1 MNSNLKRNIRIFKIF
16 LILFLPNLFLL
27 KGADLY
33 LKRQVYLMDEE
44 DRVFK
49 RVTKIALSGNELFI
63 VENIKSQLF
72 KYQLKN
78 KSLKYVKTIARRGV
92 GPGDLNL
99 PIHIFIDSDMVIV
112 KDEIGI
118 SYFKKDG
125 SFISKF
131 RAFTPISSFASVNNR
146 IYILHSNPDIS
157 NLINIYDNKGK
168 MIGGIGNKFLNIDYS
183 KSKTEN
189 KFRVDKFFY
198 EGKVLSD
205 EKYIYYFNAKFGH
218 AMIFDLKGEKIL
230 EKNILPFFGKAG
242 NVILKKNKE
251 LLDNGMNSKDG
262 SYFLYNLFI
271 DMAIHRDKIYLIGIY
286 AHNDHED
293 FNFFKNN
300 YVLMGINKKTLE
312 LEEKYIIHIEKNE
325 SINSFTVGDRNGNPV
340 FLTFMTFETDDGFV
354 EFKK

>member
-1 MNSNLKRNIRIFKIF
+1 MNSNLKRNSRIFKIF

-33 LKRQVYLMDEE
+33 LKRQVYLMDED

-49 RVTKIALSGNELFI
+49 RATKIVLSGNELFI
-63 VENIKSQLF
+63 VENPKSQLL
-72 KYQLKN
+72 KYQITN
-78 KSLKYVKTIARRGV
+78 NSLKYVKTIAKHGV

-99 PIHIFIDSDMVIV
+99 PIHIFIEKDILIV
-112 KDEIGI
+112 KDEIGL

-131 RAFTPISSFASVNNR
+131 RVFSPISSFTSINNR
-146 IYILHSNPDIS
+146 IFILHSNPDIS
-157 NLINIYDNKGK
+157 NLISIYDNEGK
-168 MIGGIGNKFLNIDYS
+168 MLGGVGNKYLNIDYS
-183 KSKTEN
+183 KSKMEN
-189 KFRVDKFFY
+189 KFMVDRFFY

-205 EKYIYYFNAKFGH
+205 DKYIYYFSVKFGN
-218 AMIFDLKGEKIL
+218 AIIFDLNGKKIL

-242 NVILKKNKE
+242 NRILKKNKE
-251 LLDNGMNSKDG
+251 FLDNGMNSKDN
-262 SYFLYNLFI
+262 SYYIYNLFL

-312 LEEKYIIHIEKNE
+312 LEEKYFIHIDKNE